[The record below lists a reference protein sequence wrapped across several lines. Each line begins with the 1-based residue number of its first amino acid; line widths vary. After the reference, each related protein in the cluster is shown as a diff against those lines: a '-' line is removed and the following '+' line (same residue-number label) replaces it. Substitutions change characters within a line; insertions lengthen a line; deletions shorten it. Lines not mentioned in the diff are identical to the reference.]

1 VLVCQQ
7 ELVATGLRTTGG
19 VIIVPPANS
28 KEPRDTLNRERV
40 LRAAVELAD
49 ECGIDSVTMRE
60 LGRRLEVK
68 AASLYNH
75 ITGKDDLLSG
85 MVDLALSE
93 IDVPID
99 GVYWKETLR
108 RRAISAREVFARHGW
123 AAGLI
128 DSRDRT
134 GPNSLAYVD
143 RVLGVLMRAGFSP
156 AAAANAFLVIDSH
169 IYGFERQRPDT
180 SIEDGRER
188 TEAARE
194 VLAAIPDGGYQY
206 AARVAIEYAE
216 NPFDREAAFEF
227 GLGLILD
234 GLERSLGSTSS
245 QG

>member
-1 VLVCQQ
+1 VLVCQGDV
-7 ELVATGLRTTGG
+7 VAAALPTTGG
-19 VIIVPPANS
+19 VIIAHSKSS

-40 LRAAVELAD
+40 LRAAVDLAD
-49 ECGIDSVTMRE
+49 ECGIESVTMRE

-75 ITGKDDLLSG
+75 IAGKDDLLGG

-93 IDVPID
+93 IDVPTD
-99 GVYWKETLR
+99 GVFWKETLR
-108 RRAISAREVFARHGW
+108 RRAISARQVFARHRW

-143 RVLGVLMRAGFSP
+143 RVLGVLIGAGFSP
-156 AAAANAFLVIDSH
+156 SAAANAFLVLDSYL
-169 IYGFERQRPDT
+169 YGFERQRPDV
-180 SIEDGRER
+180 SIEDGLER
-188 TEAARE
+188 TEVARE
-194 VLAAIPDGGYQY
+194 ILAAIPDGGYRY

-216 NPFDREAAFEF
+216 NPFDQEAAFEF

-234 GLERSLGSTSS
+234 GLERSLG
-245 QG
+245 